1 VIPRRRFLGLFA
13 AGAFVAPLAA
23 EAQRVGRVPRIG
35 FLQRARNENVTAF
48 TQALQDAGYVEGR
61 TITLETRIYGGRED
75 ELPQLAAELVALKC
89 DAIVAAA
96 PYAIIAAA
104 KATGTIPIVGIDLES
119 DPIAEGFVTSL
130 ARPVGNITGMFLDL
144 AELSGKQLQILKEII
159 PKLSHVAVLG
169 DPAVNASQFR
179 ELRVVA
185 RSLAVQIQAL
195 EMKSSKDLDG
205 AFEVAKKGLVRALIV
220 LSSPKLL
227 VLREEISRLALKHGL
242 PTISLFTSFP
252 QAGALMAYGPKLMD
266 MYKRAVNYIDRIL
279 KGAWAGNLPIERPT
293 RFEFIINLK
302 TAKALGLTIPPPLL
316 ARADELIQ

>member
-1 VIPRRRFLGLFA
+1 VLWDSSIGQVQFRATETA
-13 AGAFVAPLAA
+13 ARSAGVAV
-23 EAQRVGRVPRIG
+23 QS
-35 FLQRARNENVTAF
+35 
-48 TQALQDAGYVEGR
+48 
-61 TITLETRIYGGRED
+61 
-75 ELPQLAAELVALKC
+75 
-89 DAIVAAA
+89 
-96 PYAIIAAA
+96 
-104 KATGTIPIVGIDLES
+104 VGIDL
-119 DPIAEGFVTSL
+119 PEGLETAFGR
-130 ARPVGNITGMFLDL
+130 AAHQRPQGV
-144 AELSGKQLQILKEII
+144 
-159 PKLSHVAVLG
+159 
-169 DPAVNASQFR
+169 
-179 ELRVVA
+179 
-185 RSLAVQIQAL
+185 
-195 EMKSSKDLDG
+195 
-205 AFEVAKKGLVRALIV
+205 IV